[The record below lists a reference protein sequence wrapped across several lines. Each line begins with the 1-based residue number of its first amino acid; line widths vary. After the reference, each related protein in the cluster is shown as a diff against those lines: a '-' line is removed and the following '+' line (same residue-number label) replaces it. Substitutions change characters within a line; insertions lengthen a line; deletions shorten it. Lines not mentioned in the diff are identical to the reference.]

1 MEIPVSLLEHSIRR
15 GTILHSTFFEEI
27 GHGKFFAVMGISQD
41 SVAGFFFINS
51 NIHPAI
57 FGKPEQ
63 LALQYPLKKE
73 HYSFLKYDSFLCATK
88 HRHMLPKQTCR
99 KHTLWQDLCQRRFE
113 GTGLVANPLPRAPI
127 RTVQQDRKTV
137 LFLLSLNHSFFLY
150 SPYSRFIASCFRL

>member
-1 MEIPVSLLEHSIRR
+1 MEIPVSLLEDNIRR

-73 HYSFLKYDSFLCATK
+73 HYGFLKYDSFLCATNIV
-88 HRHMLPKQTCR
+88 TCSR
-99 KHTLWQDLCQRRFE
+99 NRLAESILCGKTSVKGDLREQDLSQ
-113 GTGLVANPLPRAPI
+113 I
-127 RTVQQDRKTV
+127 
-137 LFLLSLNHSFFLY
+137 LSLVRQSGLFSNIEKLSYFY
-150 SPYSRFIASCFRL
+150 